1 MRGRPELQRRR
12 ARRPG
17 FESLERRELLAST
30 RPIAPRGLAGQPRL
44 AIAELAAG
52 SADSTTPPWAGVRS
66 FFAAF
71 NGTYAVG
78 KGRIAGQSLRTY
90 LNGAG
95 TSNLFLHGQ
104 VQVGIA
110 SPVDPRMG
118 LAGTAS
124 LFDKNYA
131 QTGNILVLD
140 LEGEPGP
147 SLDGR
152 PTQLS
157 WIVSDNSSGSF
168 TGASGQGTLTISY
181 HRGGRRQ
188 PLAID
193 SGRMGVQ
200 FRGQI
205 AVSGTSNPFRVT

>member
-1 MRGRPELQRRR
+1 MRPMVAGGIVGQRR
-12 ARRPG
+12 
-17 FESLERRELLAST
+17 
-30 RPIAPRGLAGQPRL
+30 
-44 AIAELAAG
+44 LAAVEIAAVSEE
-52 SADSTTPPWAGVRS
+52 SATPPWAGIRT

-110 SPVDPRMG
+110 SPVDPAMG

-131 QTGNILVLD
+131 QTGNILILD
-140 LEGEPGP
+140 LEGDPGT
-147 SLDGR
+147 SGDGR
-152 PTQLS
+152 PRQLT
-157 WIVSDNSSGSF
+157 WTVSDNSSGSF

-188 PLAID
+188 PLSID

-205 AVSGTSNPFRVT
+205 AVTGTSNAFRVT